1 MLRLKRSLLAVV
13 EHVRAAASSRPFLRR
28 LLRPLR
34 HLLPLLKK
42 PGLGAEAH
50 VYRRWVAAHA
60 TLSAADRAAI
70 RRHIAASPVR
80 PVFSVVMP
88 AYETPE
94 RFLREAI
101 ASVQAQIYPHWELC
115 VADDASPSRTV
126 GRVLAEAAAADARI
140 RWMRRESN
148 GHISAASNT
157 ALAMSR
163 GDWVVLMDH
172 DDLLAPEALYE
183 LMAEIADHP
192 DAQVI
197 YSDEDKIDESGLRFG
212 PYFKPD
218 YDPDLLLGQNVVSH
232 LGAYRRDLLQ
242 RIGGFREGFEGSQD
256 HDLTLRATMA
266 CPPTALRHIPR
277 VLYHWRQNA
286 GPASFSESFL
296 ARCIAASRRAVA
308 EHLASQ
314 GVDAEV
320 TAAPLLSHFNRVLYP
335 LPDPPPLVSV
345 IVPTRD
351 RAALLRDC
359 LDGVLHRTDYPAI
372 EVLVADNGSTEPE
385 TNALFAELGADP
397 RLRILPMP
405 GPFNYS
411 RLNNRAVAEA
421 RGEVLLLL
429 NNDTKVIDRDW
440 LRIMVAQAVR
450 RGVGAVGCKLL
461 YADDRVQHGGVVLG
475 LGPER
480 IAGHFEP
487 GAPRLGVGHFGWL
500 ALQRSVSAVTAA
512 CMVLRRDIFL
522 EVGGFDEENLPVAYN
537 DVDLCLR
544 IAERGYRNVWTPFA
558 ELYHLESASR
568 GGDLGGEK
576 AERARQELAYMRH
589 RWAGQL
595 DNDPYWNPNL
605 SLQTGRADL
614 IEPPRQAKRWATYP

>member
-1 MLRLKRSLLAVV
+1 LLTLKPSLLTAAEYVRAFAGSRPLLRL
-13 EHVRAAASSRPFLRR
+13 

-34 HLLPLLKK
+34 HLLPPLKK
-42 PGLGAEAH
+42 PPLSAGAHA
-50 VYRRWVAAHA
+50 YRRWVAAHA
-60 TLSAADRAAI
+60 ALTAADRAAME
-70 RRHIAASPVR
+70 RHIAASPVR
-80 PVFSVVMP
+80 PLFSVVMP

-94 RFLREAI
+94 HFLREAI

-126 GRVLAEAAAADARI
+126 SQVLAEASAADARI
-140 RWMRRESN
+140 RWVRRESN

-192 DAQVI
+192 DAHMI
-197 YSDEDKIDESGLRFG
+197 YSDEDKIDENGFRYG

-218 YDPDLLLGQNVVSH
+218 YDPDLLLGQNMVSH
-232 LGAYRRDLLQ
+232 LGAYRRDLLE
-242 RIGGFREGFEGSQD
+242 RIGGFREGLEGSQD
-256 HDLTLRATMA
+256 HDLTLRATLA
-266 CPPTALRHIPR
+266 CPPAAVRHIPR

-286 GPASFSESFL
+286 GSASFSESFL

-308 EHLASQ
+308 EHLAAQ
-314 GVDAEV
+314 GIAAEV
-320 TAAPLLSHFNRVLYP
+320 TAAPLLSHFSRVLYP

-359 LDGVLHRTDYPAI
+359 LDGILHRTDYPAI
-372 EVLVADNGSTEPE
+372 EVLIADNGSTEPE
-385 TNALFAELGADP
+385 TKALFAELGGDP

-411 RLNNRAVAEA
+411 RLNNRAAAEA

-429 NNDTKVIDRDW
+429 NNDTKVIDGDW
-440 LRIMVAQAVR
+440 LRILVAQAMR
-450 RGVGAVGCKLL
+450 QGVGAVGCKLL
-461 YADDRVQHGGVVLG
+461 YADGKVQHGGVVLG

-487 GAPRLGVGHFGWL
+487 GAPRRDTGQFGWL

-522 EVGGFDEENLPVAYN
+522 EAGGFDEENLPVAYN

-568 GGDLGGEK
+568 GDDLKGEK
-576 AERARQELAYMRH
+576 AARARQEIAYMRH
-589 RWAGQL
+589 RWGGQL

-605 SLQTGRADL
+605 SLQTGREDL
-614 IEPPRQAKRWATYP
+614 IEPPRQAKRWAAYL